1 MPPPLSRQSG
11 QRRGGSWKK
20 RLDGEGRGGIYSKV
34 GAKFLGE
41 QYISLHTPHNCYYF
55 LVTLQAK
62 SHFFDLGF
70 TPCKAEHSLWGLEI
84 QEKEEKEDKAIGK
97 LLTKSPEKKCVYQ
110 L

>member
-1 MPPPLSRQSG
+1 MEKSKAAKQSGNPKQKNIECPPPSPDN
-11 QRRGGSWKK
+11 RGKGEEGAGKK
-20 RLDGEGRGGIYSKV
+20 DLTGGGGGGGGIYSKV

-70 TPCKAEHSLWGLEI
+70 TPCKAEHSL
-84 QEKEEKEDKAIGK
+84 
-97 LLTKSPEKKCVYQ
+97 
-110 L
+110 